1 MGSLVFD
8 ACCVLECACLPPP
21 GLSSLLSEVAGHV
34 HTLSCWNTELV
45 PGVLGPPSPYLETD
59 VLWWRGQ
66 ALPSGPSPPVLIW
79 HPRSR
84 VYSPSFR
91 VYSPSSSKEPAC
103 RDRSPCDYPSPHLP
117 WERVFPLGE
126 ASLSVGDEEMVHWGF
141 FFFFQPA
148 EKVLCVCWINFVIF
162 QVASFFSLNFNCPNY
177 QLTSGGLIWETC
189 IFVTL
194 YQSS

>member
-1 MGSLVFD
+1 M
-8 ACCVLECACLPPP
+8 
-21 GLSSLLSEVAGHV
+21 
-34 HTLSCWNTELV
+34 
-45 PGVLGPPSPYLETD
+45 LGPPSPYLETD

-66 ALPSGPSPPVLIW
+66 ALPSSLSPPVLIW

-84 VYSPSFR
+84 VYSPS
-91 VYSPSSSKEPAC
+91 SSKEPAC
-103 RDRSPCDYPSPHLP
+103 RDRSSCDLSYPSPHLP

-126 ASLSVGDEEMVHWGF
+126 VSLSVGDQEMVHWVF
-141 FFFFQPA
+141 FFFFNLLR
-148 EKVLCVCWINFVIF
+148 KFCVFVEFVIF

-194 YQSS
+194 HQSS